1 MRSSCSFLA
10 DAQHLLCLSCCV
22 PLVES
27 TRCSCWV
34 FCRYNNL
41 STTPIDRQG
50 TNELRSSKPACLT
63 GYNNMAGKH
72 NRCGA
77 RASRLPVAAD
87 SITSSHTKTS
97 FWPLLPRLTSY
108 ELALNRPVLA
118 ILPRLFLSAHRVKSH
133 VLHIRRL
140 VSADVYS
147 GAAEAALPSL
157 ARLPKH
163 SDRMSA
169 VLHIVQPGTVLY
181 CSVALSHICLSAR
194 FCAPCCILCC
204 SSAATFE

>member
-1 MRSSCSFLA
+1 MRSSCSFIA
-10 DAQHLLCLSCCV
+10 DAQHLLCLSCWV
-22 PLVES
+22 RLVEP

-41 STTPIDRQG
+41 STTPIDCQG
-50 TNELRSSKPACLT
+50 TNELQSSKPACLT

-97 FWPLLPRLTSY
+97 FWPLLPELPSH

-118 ILPRLFLSAHRVKSH
+118 ILPRLFLSAYRVRSRM
-133 VLHIRRL
+133 LRIRRL

-147 GAAEAALPSL
+147 GAVEAALPSL

-163 SDRMSA
+163 SDRVSA
-169 VLHIVQPGTVLY
+169 VLHIV
-181 CSVALSHICLSAR
+181 
-194 FCAPCCILCC
+194 
-204 SSAATFE
+204 